1 MCAGLYLSFY
11 GLGRI
16 SARVTASLRSFWQ
29 MAGYITNTVQD
40 NTTQHSA
47 HRTSPFL
54 PAFLHDSLRSLAH
67 PHGASIVSLFLY
79 VYNVV
84 QLIFFISGLIM
95 AEKALVSSSVTARV
109 RHHHNT
115 RPLP

>member
-1 MCAGLYLSFY
+1 VCAGLYLSFY

-40 NTTQHSA
+40 NTRQHLA
-47 HRTSPFL
+47 HRARLSPRFIPFL
-54 PAFLHDSLRSLAH
+54 GSPMVHRVVV
-67 PHGASIVSLFLY
+67 SIC
-79 VYNVV
+79 VYMVV